1 MLMLRR
7 TLLMQQGVLVEG
19 GLHSNGRR
27 AFCTFV
33 WQTGS
38 YMRWLPV
45 SHLVLLAECPID
57 PCPQPVT
64 QLFPEVIAYV
74 RMQMSGAAS
83 KLKAELR
90 ARFPIDD
97 VLESWALVYPHFW
110 DEETP

>member
-1 MLMLRR
+1 
-7 TLLMQQGVLVEG
+7 MQQGVLVEG

-33 WQTGS
+33 WHMGS
-38 YMRWLPV
+38 CMIWLPDMAACQP
-45 SHLVLLAECPID
+45 SCFAPGRPY

-64 QLFPEVIAYV
+64 QLFSEVIAYV

-90 ARFPIDD
+90 AR
-97 VLESWALVYPHFW
+97 LQ
-110 DEETP
+110 